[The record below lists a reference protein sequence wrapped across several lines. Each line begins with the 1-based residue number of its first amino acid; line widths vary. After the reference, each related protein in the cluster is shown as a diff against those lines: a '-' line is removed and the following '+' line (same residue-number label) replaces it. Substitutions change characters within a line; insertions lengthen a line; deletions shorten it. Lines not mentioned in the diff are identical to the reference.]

1 MSKTIKY
8 SLAGALLI
16 LMIGA
21 TIFFATRSTPSAPS
35 GELQAT
41 EQSPEAATAKELPPA
56 SITGRVLRSDGAP
69 ISGAIVR
76 AGAHE
81 TTSDRDGVFS
91 FASLGQ
97 GSWAIDASAEGYI
110 SPGPAQARAKLVE
123 ITSDDAPVTKVDLIL
138 REPARIQGKIT
149 AAGQPIPGAKITLY
163 YLFADGIAG
172 SLDPFAI
179 DASSTSS
186 ADGSYDTTSIAPGR
200 LRLLVEADGY
210 ALAESRELLLT
221 EGEDDA
227 RLDIDLAPSGALSI
241 NAVDT
246 SGNPLI
252 AELVIQPPDGARALR
267 QRTPNTGELVLPNLP
282 LGLLAVTASAP
293 GFMTETFEVTTQ
305 RDELT
310 SLDVVLEPA
319 GGLFGR
325 VQDKQGKPWPN
336 TPLLLTSSS
345 GQTKLLRTDAK
356 GQFQW
361 DAPAGVWSAVA
372 YSPRHAPSSPTS
384 LEPSKNSLITL
395 GDGGSIA
402 GRVLTRRGAPVQSY
416 RLAVE
421 DFEVTGPVYHNQRYF
436 GTQGVNS
443 SDGSFTLGSLRPGKY
458 YVRVQPDG
466 FSSALSGAIVVR
478 EGATSDNITITV
490 DAGGVV
496 RGTVRAK
503 ETGAPLAGVRVSLFE
518 PMSPF
523 RSSMTRTDA
532 DGNYSI
538 TGVSP
543 GRRSV
548 RVWSKGYMT
557 QVSAGVQ
564 VFPDQ
569 ETIRDI
575 TLEKSSPKARFSFHG
590 IGAVLNKTDKG
601 VVIQQ
606 TMEGSPASVFGLQE
620 GDVIVG
626 IDGEDARDMRLT
638 DVVNRIRGE
647 EGAAV
652 SLEIDRGDQ
661 GAMIIDVER
670 GRVVVKDGRRRRN

>member
-8 SLAGALLI
+8 SLVGSLIILALGAAL
-16 LMIGA
+16 
-21 TIFFATRSTPSAPS
+21 FFATSTTSPPSDEP
-35 GELQAT
+35 QTT
-41 EQSPEAATAKELPPA
+41 EQAPDVATTAELPPA
-56 SITGRVLRSDGAP
+56 SITGRVSRSDGAP
-69 ISGAIVR
+69 IAGALVR
-76 AGAHE
+76 AGEHE
-81 TTSDRDGVFS
+81 TTSDQDGVFS

-123 ITSDDAPVTKVDLIL
+123 ITSDDAPVTKVDLVL

-149 AAGQPIPGAKITLY
+149 AAGQPIPDAKITLY

-172 SLDPFAI
+172 PLEPFAI

-186 ADGSYDTTSIAPGR
+186 AEGSYDTASIAPGR

-221 EGEDDA
+221 EGETDA
-227 RLDIDLAPSGALSI
+227 RLDVDLAPSGALSI

-252 AELVIQPPDGARALR
+252 AELVIQPPGGARALR

-282 LGLLAVTASAP
+282 LGQLAVTASAP

-305 RDELT
+305 LDELA
-310 SLDVVLEPA
+310 SLDIVLEPA
-319 GGLFGR
+319 GGLFGQ

-336 TPLLLTSSS
+336 IPLLLTGSN
-345 GQTKLLRTDAK
+345 GQTKLLRTDAR

-372 YSPRHAPSSPTS
+372 YSPRHAPSPATQ
-384 LEPSKNSLITL
+384 LEPSRTSLITL

-402 GRVLTRRGAPVQSY
+402 GRVLTRRGDPVQSY

-421 DFEVTGPVYHNQRYF
+421 DFEVDGPAYHNQRYF
-436 GTQGVNS
+436 GTQQTNS
-443 SDGSFTLGSLRPGKY
+443 SDGSFTLGTLRPGKY

-478 EGATSDNITITV
+478 EGVTTDNITITV

-523 RSSMTRTDA
+523 RGAMTRTDA

-557 QVSAGVQ
+557 QVAAGVQ

-626 IDGEDARDMRLT
+626 IDGEDAREMRLT

-652 SLEIDRGDQ
+652 SIKIDRDGQ
-661 GAMIIDVER
+661 GEMIVDVER
-670 GRVVVKDGRRRRN
+670 GRVVVKDNQRRRN